1 MCSEPSAA
9 VVETP
14 AARCLL
20 CNVGC
25 PVRIRKGGPDRYLP
39 DSPARDA
46 GYAGLCGR
54 GSVLADLLDHPDRLL
69 NASRCTAGGC
79 QEIGLA
85 AAMQEAAVTLEEK
98 GAAPV
103 SGFMETGA
111 VPFSGRAKGTV
122 PFSQRREK
130 GTAPFAAAII
140 ADGNLDLDTLAA
152 AGRLAASVG
161 AAWSVFVPP
170 SDAGLV
176 HGLDA
181 GGGAFIG
188 PEDLADADAI
198 LIVGNAYATHP
209 VAAHWV
215 FEARKA
221 RPRMPVLVMADASG
235 VTADYATS
243 VFQPRLRSGEAACA
257 VAAILTGQTDAL
269 GPESGRT
276 LATWRDRLRGC
287 KSLAIVVGAELDY
300 ADARALGT
308 EVARLAAELGAKVCP
323 LTTYGAA
330 WGAVR
335 LAASAGAVP
344 IETILAEAPRT
355 LLVMG
360 VDLDSSLGRA
370 AVGPALDKVVNLIYA
385 GPMVNRTSRRASLML
400 PAAFPF
406 EVAGRALLGP
416 GREVRFGPLLR
427 PPAGVP
433 TIREILAALG
443 SSADEK
449 GAAPVSGFMET
460 GAVPFSAKGTV
471 PFSQRREKGTAPFA
485 DGPGAPGEGLLVA
498 PAQDPFHFADGN
510 LTRSAA
516 WPQIVRP
523 RPVLAMAEIDAQA
536 AGLVDRGRAVVEG
549 PGGSVEVEV
558 AAGSTQ
564 RPGQARISAAFAE
577 VRDMFGWTW
586 DGRRPGEPVR
596 ARVRK
601 V

>member
-85 AAMQEAAVTLEEK
+85 AAMQEAAAVASL
-98 GAAPV
+98 AA
-103 SGFMETGA
+103 GG
-111 VPFSGRAKGTV
+111 
-122 PFSQRREK
+122 
-130 GTAPFAAAII
+130 AAAII

-188 PEDLADADAI
+188 PENLADADAI

-269 GPESGRT
+269 GPEART

-370 AVGPALDKVVNLIYA
+370 AAGPALDKVVNLIYA

-416 GREVRFGPLLR
+416 GREVRVGPLLR

-443 SSADEK
+443 SSADDETQADVS
-449 GAAPVSGFMET
+449 AAVTVAAGRT
-460 GAVPFSAKGTV
+460 GGK
-471 PFSQRREKGTAPFA
+471 A
-485 DGPGAPGEGLLVA
+485 DGGSPEGLLVA
-498 PAQDPFHFADGN
+498 PAQDPFHFADGS

-601 V
+601 ARASDA

>member
-1 MCSEPSAA
+1 
-9 VVETP
+9 
-14 AARCLL
+14 
-20 CNVGC
+20 
-25 PVRIRKGGPDRYLP
+25 VRIRKGGPDRYLP
-39 DSPARDA
+39 DYLPHA

-69 NASRCTAGGC
+69 DASRCTAGGSRK
-79 QEIGLA
+79 IDLA
-85 AAMQEAAVTLEEK
+85 AAMQEAAAALRAGV
-98 GAAPV
+98 GA
-103 SGFMETGA
+103 T
-111 VPFSGRAKGTV
+111 
-122 PFSQRREK
+122 
-130 GTAPFAAAII
+130 AII

-170 SDAGLV
+170 GDAGLV

-188 PEDLADADAI
+188 PENLADADAI

-235 VTADYATS
+235 VTADFATG
-243 VFQPRLRSGEAACA
+243 VFQPRLMSGEAARA
-257 VAAILTGQTDAL
+257 VAAIRTGQTESL
-269 GPESGRT
+269 GPEART
-276 LATWRDRLRGC
+276 LATWRERLRGG

-335 LAASAGAVP
+335 LAASAGAAA
-344 IETILAEAPRT
+344 IETLLAKAPRT

-385 GPMVNRTSRRASLML
+385 GPMENRTSRRASLVL

-406 EVAGRALLGP
+406 EAAGRALLGP
-416 GREVRFGPLLR
+416 GREVRSGPLLR

-433 TIREILAALG
+433 TIREILTALG
-443 SSADEK
+443 ARRDETQADISAAVTV
-449 GAAPVSGFMET
+449 AAGQA
-460 GAVPFSAKGTV
+460 GGK
-471 PFSQRREKGTAPFA
+471 A

-558 AAGSTQ
+558 AAGGAQ

-601 V
+601 ARASDA

>member
-39 DSPARDA
+39 DYLPHA

-79 QEIGLA
+79 QEIDLA
-85 AAMQEAAVTLEEK
+85 AAMQEAAATL
-98 GAAPV
+98 
-103 SGFMETGA
+103 
-111 VPFSGRAKGTV
+111 RAG
-122 PFSQRREK
+122 
-130 GTAPFAAAII
+130 GGAAAII

-198 LIVGNAYATHP
+198 LVVGNAYATHP

-215 FEARKA
+215 FEVRKA

-243 VFQPRLRSGEAACA
+243 VFQPCLRSGEAARA

-269 GPESGRT
+269 GSPGRPLT
-276 LATWRDRLRGC
+276 TWRDRLRGC

-335 LAASAGAVP
+335 LAASAGAASV
-344 IETILAEAPRT
+344 ETILAKAPRT

-385 GPMVNRTSRRASLML
+385 GPMVNRTSRRASLVL

-416 GREVRFGPLLR
+416 GREVRVGSLLR

-443 SSADEK
+443 SSADDETPADVS
-449 GAAPVSGFMET
+449 AAV
-460 GAVPFSAKGTV
+460 TV
-471 PFSQRREKGTAPFA
+471 AAWQAGGKA
-485 DGPGAPGEGLLVA
+485 DGGSPEGLLVA
-498 PAQDPFHFADGN
+498 PAQDPFHFADGS
-510 LTRSAA
+510 LTRLGG
-516 WPQIVRP
+516 WPRVVRP

-536 AGLVDRGRAVVEG
+536 ADLVDRGRAVVEG

-558 AAGSTQ
+558 AAGSAQ

-577 VRDMFGWTW
+577 VRDMFGWMW

-601 V
+601 ARASDA

>member
-1 MCSEPSAA
+1 MCFNARSSDPMKAPPPARSCTRPASLGGTKPSSA

-39 DSPARDA
+39 DYLPHA

-79 QEIGLA
+79 QEIDLA
-85 AAMQEAAVTLEEK
+85 AAMQEAA
-98 GAAPV
+98 AALR
-103 SGFMETGA
+103 A
-111 VPFSGRAKGTV
+111 VRPA
-122 PFSQRREK
+122 
-130 GTAPFAAAII
+130 AAAIV

-215 FEARKA
+215 FEARKV

-243 VFQPRLRSGEAACA
+243 VFQPRLMSGEAARA
-257 VAAILTGQTDAL
+257 VAAIRTGQTESL
-269 GPESGRT
+269 GPEART
-276 LATWRDRLRGC
+276 LATWHERLRGG

-335 LAASAGAVP
+335 LAASAGAASV
-344 IETILAEAPRT
+344 ETILAKAPRT

-385 GPMVNRTSRRASLML
+385 GPMVNRTSRRASLVL

-406 EVAGRALLGP
+406 EAAGRALLGP
-416 GREVRFGPLLR
+416 GREVRVGPLLR

-443 SSADEK
+443 SSADDETPADVS
-449 GAAPVSGFMET
+449 AAV
-460 GAVPFSAKGTV
+460 TV
-471 PFSQRREKGTAPFA
+471 AAGQAGGKA
-485 DGPGAPGEGLLVA
+485 DGGSPEGLLVA
-498 PAQDPFHFADGN
+498 PAQDPFHFADGS

-601 V
+601 ARASDA